1 MRGRN
6 VSELPVKA
14 RGGGR
19 AAFEQA
25 LRGDDGAYHRSSP
38 TRSTRSR
45 RRKARSFALGGGLA
59 FAVALIAAVLFLTE
73 SLRAESERARV
84 AQPDIVVQK
93 LVGGRPTTIAASESA
108 KLRDISSVK
117 NAAPRVWGY
126 VFLPSLQGNVTIVGT
141 PKDAPAL
148 STSNGTLEAG
158 RDVKQGEHE
167 MIAGVELARFL
178 GMRPGDELGL
188 PSSDP
193 RAHAMKLVGTFRS
206 ALDLWTAD
214 VVICDEEDAR
224 ALLGVPDGEATDV
237 AVTLANPAEAR
248 VVAKTI
254 LERIPT
260 ARVIERDLL
269 ERVYHLAYGRR
280 AGFVLGAAIPA
291 ILALLVLAWDRASGL
306 GADERREIA
315 ILKAVGWSTAD
326 VLWAKLSESI
336 LVGAA
341 ATAIG
346 LLLGYG
352 WVYLLGAPRL
362 RPARVGWSVL
372 YPRSALTPVVDI
384 AELLGVT
391 TAILGPF
398 VLLSIVPA
406 WRASTA
412 DPLES
417 MRT

>member
-1 MRGRN
+1 MKL
-6 VSELPVKA
+6 SLLA
-14 RGGGR
+14 Y
-19 AAFEQA
+19 AFTA
-25 LRGDDGAYHRSSP
+25 LG
-38 TRSTRSR
+38 
-45 RRKARSFALGGGLA
+45 RRKARAFALGGGLS
-59 FAVALIAAVLFLTE
+59 FAVALIAAVMFLTE
-73 SLRAESERARV
+73 SLRAEAERARV

-93 LVGGRPTTIAASESA
+93 LVGGRPTTISASESA
-108 KLRDISSVK
+108 KLGDIPSVK
-117 NAAPRVWGY
+117 SAQPRVWGY

-148 STSNGTLEAG
+148 STSNGVLEAG
-158 RDVKQGEHE
+158 RDVKLGEHE

-206 ALDLWTAD
+206 SLDLWTAD
-214 VVICDEEDAR
+214 VVICDEDDAR

-237 AVTLANPAEAR
+237 SVALSNPAEAR
-248 VVAKTI
+248 VVARTI

-280 AGFVLGAAIPA
+280 AGLVLGAAIPA

-346 LLLGYG
+346 LLLGYA
-352 WVYLLGAPRL
+352 WVYWLGAPGL
-362 RPARVGWSVL
+362 RPALVGWSVL
-372 YPRSALTPVVDI
+372 YPRSALTPVVDV

-406 WRASTA
+406 WRAATA

>member
-1 MRGRN
+1 M
-6 VSELPVKA
+6 KA
-14 RGGGR
+14 SLLGYAL
-19 AAFEQA
+19 AA
-25 LRGDDGAYHRSSP
+25 LG
-38 TRSTRSR
+38 

-59 FAVALIAAVLFLTE
+59 FAVALVVAVLFLTE
-73 SLRAESERARV
+73 SLRAEAERARL

-93 LVGGRPTTIAASESA
+93 LVAGRPTTIAASESA
-108 KLRDISSVK
+108 KLGDIPSVK
-117 NAAPRVWGY
+117 SVTPRIWGY
-126 VFLPSLQGNVTIVGT
+126 VFLPALQGNVTIVGT
-141 PKDAPAL
+141 PKGAPAL
-148 STSNGTLEAG
+148 AQSNGVLEHG
-158 RDVKQGEHE
+158 RDVVAGQHE
-167 MIAGVELARFL
+167 MIAGVELAHFL
-178 GMRPGDELGL
+178 GMLPGDELGL

-206 ALDLWTAD
+206 SLDLWTAD
-214 VVICDEEDAR
+214 VIVCDEADAR
-224 ALLGVPDGEATDV
+224 ALLGVPDGEAIDI
-237 AVTLANPAEAR
+237 AVTLSNPAEAR
-248 VVAKTI
+248 VVARTI
-254 LERIPT
+254 LERLPG

-280 AGFVLGAAIPA
+280 AGLVLGASIPA

-341 ATAIG
+341 ATALG
-346 LLLGYG
+346 LLLGYA
-352 WVYLLGAPRL
+352 WVYWLGAPGL
-362 RPARVGWSVL
+362 RPALVGWSVL
-372 YPRSALTPVVDI
+372 YPRSALTPVVDV
-384 AELLGVT
+384 AELLGVS

-406 WRASTA
+406 WRAATA